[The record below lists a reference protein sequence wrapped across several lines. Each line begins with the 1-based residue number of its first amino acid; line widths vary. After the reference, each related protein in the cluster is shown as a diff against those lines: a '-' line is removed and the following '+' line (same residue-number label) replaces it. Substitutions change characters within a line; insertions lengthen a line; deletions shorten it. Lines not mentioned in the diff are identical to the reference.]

1 MLKKPDSWEAVSK
14 RRGRRTRGQ
23 EKLAKSRI
31 ERLFSLAESS
41 QEQGLSSESRRF
53 IKLARL
59 IGKRYNQR
67 LTKDQRMQF
76 CKSCNSLLL
85 ASNSRNRISP
95 KGWKTIT
102 CLSCGSISRYGIPRS
117 E

>member
-1 MLKKPDSWEAVSK
+1 MSK
-14 RRGRRTRGQ
+14 RRGRRTKGQ
-23 EKLAKSRI
+23 EKLARSRI
-31 ERLFSLAESS
+31 NRLFSLAESS
-41 QEQGLSSESRRF
+41 QKQGLSLESKRF

-76 CKSCNSLLL
+76 CKSCNSLFI
-85 ASNSRNRISP
+85 ASNSRNRMSS

-102 CLSCGSISRYGIPRS
+102 CLSCGSIYRYGLS
-117 E
+117 STE